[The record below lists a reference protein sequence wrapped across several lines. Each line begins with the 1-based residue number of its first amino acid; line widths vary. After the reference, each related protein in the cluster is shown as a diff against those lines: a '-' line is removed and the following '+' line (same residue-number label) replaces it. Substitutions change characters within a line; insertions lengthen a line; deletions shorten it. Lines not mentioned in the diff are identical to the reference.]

1 MGIIGLAHAL
11 QREIQ
16 DQRMQV
22 EPQTFR
28 KNIIGILV
36 DGELDKAIFP
46 PT

>member
-1 MGIIGLAHAL
+1 MGIFGLAHAL

-28 KNIIGILV
+28 KKYHRYISRR
-36 DGELDKAIFP
+36 
-46 PT
+46 